1 MRVTSKGQVTIPL
14 EIRRRTGFLPGTDV
28 AVVMDGD
35 VVRIVRAEPDEQDST
50 RRVAEFDDWLD
61 KVRGTGTSGLSTDE
75 IMEMTRGYRD
85 DSDPGRF

>member
-1 MRVTSKGQVTIPL
+1 MRITSKGQVTIPL
-14 EIRRRTGFLPGTDV
+14 EIRRRAGFLPGTDV

-35 VVRIVRAEPDEQDST
+35 VVRIVRTEPGEQVSARHVT
-50 RRVAEFDDWLD
+50 EFDEWLD

-85 DSDPGRF
+85 DSDPGRL